1 MTTVESEPMKN
12 SNGKERH
19 ILSVSGG
26 KDSTALAIF
35 MKQEYPDL
43 DLEYVFCDTGEELPE
58 TYAYIEKIET
68 FLGKKITKL
77 QSEKTWDEWVNQ
89 FSGYLPSARSR
100 WCTANLK
107 IIPFEKFVGEDTV
120 YSYIGIRA
128 DENREGYISS
138 RKNIIAKYPFKEHG
152 INKEDVIRILNDSG
166 LGLPDYYRWR
176 TRSGC
181 YFCFFQRKYEWL
193 GLKENHPDLFEKAKK
208 YETVNT
214 DGSAQNFTWV
224 QEGSLDVVLKNPDS
238 IRKKH
243 SQYETRVKEKK
254 RRNSRK
260 LIDIFSD
267 ELNFEDALNLEDD
280 SEGCLVC
287 HI

>member
-89 FSGYLPSARSR
+89 FSGYLPSARS
-100 WCTANLK
+100 
-107 IIPFEKFVGEDTV
+107 
-120 YSYIGIRA
+120 
-128 DENREGYISS
+128 
-138 RKNIIAKYPFKEHG
+138 
-152 INKEDVIRILNDSG
+152 
-166 LGLPDYYRWR
+166 
-176 TRSGC
+176 
-181 YFCFFQRKYEWL
+181 
-193 GLKENHPDLFEKAKK
+193 
-208 YETVNT
+208 
-214 DGSAQNFTWV
+214 
-224 QEGSLDVVLKNPDS
+224 
-238 IRKKH
+238 
-243 SQYETRVKEKK
+243 
-254 RRNSRK
+254 
-260 LIDIFSD
+260 
-267 ELNFEDALNLEDD
+267 
-280 SEGCLVC
+280 
-287 HI
+287 